1 MRRGLDIGLTNS
13 RINEAVPICKNLW
26 RICLPCRQ
34 SPRPQNLPNLSQ
46 SQGAER
52 VRPNAIERTWR
63 QTHIYGSLWKW
74 LRCGQASGRLVV
86 AWEFREELTKRSA
99 LPPSSVAKHYKVL
112 LKYYTSSL
120 KYYTTFLK
128 YHTPYLGRRD
138 LAAWP
143 RAKIALRGRCPGP
156 LVRVAQ
162 KRRPAFCGRWGITIT
177 PPHQSFAKI
186 ESHVTQFLD
195 QDSCRQE

>member
-1 MRRGLDIGLTNS
+1 M
-13 RINEAVPICKNLW
+13 
-26 RICLPCRQ
+26 
-34 SPRPQNLPNLSQ
+34 
-46 SQGAER
+46 
-52 VRPNAIERTWR
+52 RPNAIERTWR
-63 QTHIYGSLWKW
+63 QTHIYGILWKW
-74 LRCGQASGRLVV
+74 FRCGQASGRLVV

-128 YHTPYLGRRD
+128 YHTPYLGRRN

-143 RAKIALRGRCPGP
+143 RAKIALRGRCPGPGP

-177 PPHQSFAKI
+177 PPHQSFDKI
-186 ESHVTQFLD
+186 DSHMTQFLD
-195 QDSCRQE
+195 QDSCRQD